1 MCQLHESESQK
12 MGGGWVEDGWRMRE
26 GGKDGGTEG
35 LA

>member
-1 MCQLHESESQK
+1 MKVNHK
-12 MGGGWVEDGWRMRE
+12 GWVEDGWRMNGRMRE